1 MYLRLTLLTAFNIVA
16 MFLLTY
22 ALIASFDH
30 FYPNINR
37 AYMAIIMAAPMVA
50 GMMVV
55 MGRMYPNAR
64 LNTAIGLGACAVF
77 ALVFSAARLQ
87 AFVGNEQFLRSMIS
101 HHSSAVVMCDKS
113 SITDPEIIDL
123 CETIVDTQL
132 REIRQMQDILARL

>member
-1 MYLRLTLLTAFNIVA
+1 MYLRLTLLTAFNIIA

-64 LNTAIGLGACAVF
+64 LNTAIGLGACFVF
-77 ALVFSAARLQ
+77 VLVFSAARLQ
-87 AFVGNEQFLRSMIS
+87 AFVGNDQFLRSMIS
-101 HHSSAVVMCDKS
+101 HHSSAVVMCEES

-123 CETIVDTQL
+123 CESIVDTQL